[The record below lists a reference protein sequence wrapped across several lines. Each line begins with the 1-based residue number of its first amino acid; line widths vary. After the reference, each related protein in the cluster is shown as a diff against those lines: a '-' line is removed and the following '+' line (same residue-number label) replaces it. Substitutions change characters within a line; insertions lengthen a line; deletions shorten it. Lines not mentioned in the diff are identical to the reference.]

1 MKTIEEIKKTIK
13 EHMSILRDKYA
24 VKEIGLF
31 GSYLRGEQKLTSD
44 IDVLVDFDEG
54 ADLLTLVGLAMFLEE
69 KLGIKVDVVPKRA
82 LRKELKEQVLKEV
95 VSV

>member
-1 MKTIEEIKKTIK
+1 MKTFEDIKKTIK
-13 EHMSILRDKYA
+13 EYMNVLQDKYN

-31 GSYLRGEQKLTSD
+31 GSYLRGEQKETSD
-44 IDVLVDFDEG
+44 IDVLVDFEEG
-54 ADLLTLVGLAMFLEE
+54 ADLFSLVGLAMFLEE
-69 KLGIKVDVVPKRA
+69 KLEIKVDVVPKRA